1 MNIYFDDIANAALT
15 LVCSIAP
22 PMMLLVVLASVF

>member
-1 MNIYFDDIANAALT
+1 MNTYFDDISSAALT
-15 LVCSIAP
+15 LVCSIAA